1 MTPMLPLI
9 PLSPRVSLCPDDI
22 VQVMGE
28 SNYSRIILRDGQRI
42 VVSQTLSMVEQ
53 KLPAE
58 FIRIHK
64 SHLINIR
71 YLAQILRR
79 QKLFVL
85 TNGFRAPISRRRA
98 AQVQAS
104 LAGSP
109 GSPELVKTGCAK
121 IVYLSTP
128 LSPKR

>member
-1 MTPMLPLI
+1 MLPLI
-9 PLSPRVSLCPDDI
+9 SLSPRVSLCPNDI
-22 VQVMGE
+22 IQVVGE
-28 SNYSRIILRDGQRI
+28 SNYSRIILRNGQSI

-53 KLPAE
+53 KLPSE

-64 SHLINIR
+64 SHLINIC

-85 TNGFRAPISRRRA
+85 TNGFRAPLSRRRA

-104 LAGSP
+104 LAYTSS
-109 GSPELVKTGCAK
+109 SPELGITGCEK
-121 IVYLSTP
+121 IIYLSIP

>member
-1 MTPMLPLI
+1 MSHPTSI

-28 SNYSRIILRDGQRI
+28 SNYSRIILRDGQSI

-104 LAGSP
+104 LAGTQGLP
-109 GSPELVKTGCAK
+109 KLGRAGCSK

-128 LSPKR
+128 LSLKQ

>member
-1 MTPMLPLI
+1 MIPTSI

-28 SNYSRIILRDGQRI
+28 SNYSRIILRDGQSI

-53 KLPAE
+53 KLPSE

-71 YLAQILRR
+71 CLTQILRR

-104 LAGSP
+104 LTGNPDSPSLGS
-109 GSPELVKTGCAK
+109 TGCSE

-128 LSPKR
+128 LSPKQ